1 MEKNNRICVVL
12 PAYNEEI
19 TIGSIIAKCKKYT
32 DNVIVVDD
40 GSTDSTYEISQ
51 SCGATVIKNA
61 QNLGKGAAIKVA
73 FNHVKTLDMDVI
85 VILDADGQHNPED
98 IPKIVSPILNKE
110 ADMVIGSRFVN
121 KEQYENIP
129 KQRRFG
135 NKVLTFVSNLGE
147 EIKITDTQSGFRAFS
162 KKSIEIFKF
171 DQKSMNIES
180 EMLDDAKNAKLIIK
194 EVPIGCKY
202 DGLDTSTEGSIYHGF
217 GVLNYILK
225 IVRKKHPLLF
235 FGLPGLISL
244 IIGLFLGAW
253 TMSGYY
259 STGSFW
265 VGKAMVSVLFVLTGV
280 LFIFSALI
288 MDSINNIMKR

>member
-1 MEKNNRICVVL
+1 MEKNNRICAVL

-19 TIGSIIAKCKKYT
+19 TMGSIIAKCKKYT

-51 SCGATVIKNA
+51 ACGATVIKNA
-61 QNLGKGAAIKVA
+61 QNLGKGAAIKTA
-73 FNHVKTLDMDVI
+73 FSHIKTLDIDI
-85 VILDADGQHNPED
+85 IAILDADGQHNPDD
-98 IPKIVSPILNKE
+98 IPKIVFPILNKE

-121 KEQYENIP
+121 KEQYEDVP

-135 NKVLTFVSNLGE
+135 NKVLAFVSNMGE

-171 DQKSMNIES
+171 DQKGMSIES
-180 EMLDDAKNAKLIIK
+180 EMLEDAKNAKLTIK

-202 DGLDTSTEGSIYHGF
+202 GELDTSTEGSVYHGF
-217 GVLNYILK
+217 SVLNYILK

-244 IIGLFLGAW
+244 VVGLFLGAW

-259 STGSFW
+259 SNGSFW